1 MIIKCLLRI
10 FRGRHADGPNV
21 VLLTADSFQQTAKC
35 SNWLRLFL
43 CGTNV
48 YQNWKLP
55 HPMIMGFLNIGK
67 NVWEKMIQ
75 VKRGLARIAMPVKQ
89 CRQDEIAGGLLIGG

>member
-1 MIIKCLLRI
+1 
-10 FRGRHADGPNV
+10 
-21 VLLTADSFQQTAKC
+21 
-35 SNWLRLFL
+35 
-43 CGTNV
+43 
-48 YQNWKLP
+48 
-55 HPMIMGFLNIGK
+55 MIMGFLNIGK